1 MIKIV
6 SFFFSSKTLCHW
18 CLPECSVLI
27 VVLIVLIGVNL
38 LHGGWVHPALLGV
51 CMCVCWLCLV
61 SRKASWT
68 TSPEYNPSAMDDT
81 PHGAFRVDKNHYKIL
96 IIFVQKHFFIEIAF
110 AQVNVEL
117 CCQRKKKKPL
127 EYKMKQETWH
137 WANGK
142 KLCIPTKSWSEVY
155 LRQ

>member
-6 SFFFSSKTLCHW
+6 YFFFSSKTLCYW

-27 VVLIVLIGVNL
+27 AVLIVLIGVSAP
-38 LHGGWVHPALLGV
+38 WRMVHAALLGV
-51 CMCVCWLCLV
+51 YMCVCWLCLV

-68 TSPEYNPSAMDDT
+68 TSLEYNPSAMDDT
-81 PHGAFRVDKNHYKIL
+81 PHGVFRVDKNHYKIL

-127 EYKMKQETWH
+127 EYKMK
-137 WANGK
+137 
-142 KLCIPTKSWSEVY
+142 
-155 LRQ
+155 